1 MNIKSQFP
9 LFSKHPHLVYLD
21 SGATTLKP
29 QVVIDKMME
38 YYTDYSANIHRGVYT
53 ISDRASSEYEAVRG
67 IVKRLINASQ
77 EAEIVFTCGTTEA
90 INLVSHGWGEQSLK
104 KGDEV
109 VITQMEHHA
118 NMVPWQMV
126 CQKMGATLKYAKIND
141 QFLISNDQWKNLIN
155 KKTKMVAITAVSNVL
170 GTINDIEKITTII
183 KSINP
188 KTLVLVDGAQAMAHE
203 VVDVQNWG
211 VDFLAFSGHK
221 VYGPTGVGV
230 LWGRKDLL
238 DNMEPWRYGGGM
250 IREVTWDKTEFRNSP
265 DRFEGGTMP
274 IAEVIGLGKA
284 LEWLSS
290 IGWEE
295 ILDHEKM
302 IVCYALDQLLAVE
315 GLQVFGPQA
324 REQRAGVFS
333 MALNGVHP
341 HDVSEILNRVDVCV
355 RSGHHCA
362 QPLHKKLGIEASFR
376 ASIGIYTSKEDID
389 CLVKGL
395 AEVKKIFIR

>member
-53 ISDRASSEYEAVRG
+53 ISDRASSEDEAVRG

-90 INLVSHGWGEQSLK
+90 INWVSHGWGEQSLK

>member
-1 MNIKSQFP
+1 
-9 LFSKHPHLVYLD
+9 
-21 SGATTLKP
+21 
-29 QVVIDKMME
+29 
-38 YYTDYSANIHRGVYT
+38 
-53 ISDRASSEYEAVRG
+53 
-67 IVKRLINASQ
+67 
-77 EAEIVFTCGTTEA
+77 
-90 INLVSHGWGEQSLK
+90 
-104 KGDEV
+104 
-109 VITQMEHHA
+109 
-118 NMVPWQMV
+118 
-126 CQKMGATLKYAKIND
+126 
-141 QFLISNDQWKNLIN
+141 
-155 KKTKMVAITAVSNVL
+155 
-170 GTINDIEKITTII
+170 
-183 KSINP
+183 
-188 KTLVLVDGAQAMAHE
+188 
-203 VVDVQNWG
+203 
-211 VDFLAFSGHK
+211 
-221 VYGPTGVGV
+221 
-230 LWGRKDLL
+230 
-238 DNMEPWRYGGGM
+238 
-250 IREVTWDKTEFRNSP
+250 
-265 DRFEGGTMP
+265 MP
-274 IAEVIGLGKA
+274 IAEVIGLGTA